1 MRQFACFIVA
11 FACAV
16 PVVADDVVYVYQ
28 PVVCASTSGA
38 ARTSAPVMPVGKK
51 TDGSVGA
58 YLGNVIAGWSASV
71 VTEVDKVDAFP
82 LVPKFD
88 RASGKVV
95 LPDMEGNVVV
105 TFCGVDGRQLY
116 RRSGRC
122 PAAVTVEPE
131 WPHLLLVGVESAP
144 GAQWFK
150 VVVK

>member
-1 MRQFACFIVA
+1 
-11 FACAV
+11 
-16 PVVADDVVYVYQ
+16 
-28 PVVCASTSGA
+28 
-38 ARTSAPVMPVGKK
+38 
-51 TDGSVGA
+51 
-58 YLGNVIAGWSASV
+58 V